1 MDQVMSH
8 ILNDTTFVGMLLFA
22 LVPFAWREAWLAYAS
37 RGWPTTAARLHYIGA
52 AVPRMS
58 DDGPLPSARYSYT
71 VNGVTYESKRWRF
84 GSFMPMT
91 RRDVEQT
98 LAREIKP
105 IDPVVFYDPHK
116 PGRSC
121 LVPGPNEMTLF
132 GPIVA
137 SILAVGLLV
146 FGIVGTPT

>member
-1 MDQVMSH
+1 MWH
-8 ILNDTTFVGMLLFA
+8 ALNDTTLGGLVWLA

-37 RGWPTTAARLHYIGA
+37 RGWPTTAARLHYIGQ

-58 DDGPLPSARYSYT
+58 DDGALPGARYSYT

-84 GSFMPMT
+84 GSFMSLS
-91 RRDVEQT
+91 RRQVEQS
-98 LAREIKP
+98 LATE
-105 IDPVVFYDPHK
+105 IDPINPLVFYDPHN

-121 LVPGPNEMTLF
+121 LVPGPNEMTLV

-146 FGIVGTPT
+146 FGMFGRPG